1 MVPYLHCH
9 CPTQRHLHP
18 ADSHHLGSLLRFIVL
33 ADLLLLLTLRPL
45 AVYLLLSAPWSTLLL
60 LLFNCFQFIIK
71 IKFDNC
77 NHDQYELR
85 TNQRNQNQG
94 TIGQV
99 PESPAWERART
110 GFTWGD
116 RKDREGTRQ
125 EKRYSSITYYLMLI
139 FNLAFALLV
148 SIGLKVL
155 KSSGILDAYQGLLV
169 SLCKYGLPT
178 EDLYEFSALNVLK
191 HEKKLKV

>member
-1 MVPYLHCH
+1 
-9 CPTQRHLHP
+9 
-18 ADSHHLGSLLRFIVL
+18 
-33 ADLLLLLTLRPL
+33 
-45 AVYLLLSAPWSTLLL
+45 
-60 LLFNCFQFIIK
+60 
-71 IKFDNC
+71 
-77 NHDQYELR
+77 
-85 TNQRNQNQG
+85 
-94 TIGQV
+94 
-99 PESPAWERART
+99 
-110 GFTWGD
+110 
-116 RKDREGTRQ
+116 
-125 EKRYSSITYYLMLI
+125 MLI